1 MHEATIDLVD
11 VPVVAS
17 RRRRLAERRPHAVAG
32 VRVEAIEQV
41 LGLWVG
47 GEVVFCLDVERDGP
61 ESVLL
66 EEEPDSIG
74 MEADVVGVRLWNVW
88 VTAESDCASNTARTS
103 ASSSGRPSTARYG
116 VNAPAIAV
124 MSSASTL
131 LIVRLVTAVED
142 ATNASILRAGGHQRD
157 HLDASA
163 LLVEPDVLIAV
174 AIQIHDLTRSRSRAG
189 RRYRTPRPARPGTR

>member
-17 RRRRLAERRPHAVAG
+17 RRRRLAERRPHAVA
-32 VRVEAIEQV
+32 VLRVEAIEQV

-74 MEADVVGVRLWNVW
+74 ME
-88 VTAESDCASNTARTS
+88 
-103 ASSSGRPSTARYG
+103 
-116 VNAPAIAV
+116 
-124 MSSASTL
+124 
-131 LIVRLVTAVED
+131 
-142 ATNASILRAGGHQRD
+142 
-157 HLDASA
+157 
-163 LLVEPDVLIAV
+163 
-174 AIQIHDLTRSRSRAG
+174 LT
-189 RRYRTPRPARPGTR
+189 